1 VHPAIKFGFSGL
13 FAWVGIPVLFAGA
26 ARLAFVLVN
35 HGHWPDNLSVNI
47 VLLGMML
54 AFVALGTLAIRKARP
69 RASFASPIYAIAM
82 LVILFAIL
90 AFTGC
95 LSGQDCTT

>member
-1 VHPAIKFGFSGL
+1 
-13 FAWVGIPVLFAGA
+13 VGIPLLFAGV
-26 ARLAFVLVN
+26 ARLAFVLGN
-35 HGHWPDNLSVNI
+35 HGYWPDTLSVNI

-54 AFVALGTLAIRKARP
+54 AFVALGTLAIRQARP
-69 RASFASPIYAIAM
+69 QGSFASPIYAIAM